1 MAPIALTRMAALAA
15 LAALLG
21 TPATADLAEA
31 VDQVITPAYAR
42 LADAAADLDA
52 AARQDCAPR
61 AMQAPFQQAW
71 DAWARIDFLRLGPV
85 EEQGRSLAIA
95 FWPDPKSSGLRA
107 QQALVAGDP
116 QVIAD
121 PARFAQVS
129 VAARGLSGLERLL
142 YPSAVT
148 GAEDRLCA
156 LRRATAADLAR
167 MTADIAAEWPAHA
180 ALLTT
185 PGDANTSYLTTDEA
199 RQALFT
205 QLVTG
210 LASLS
215 DGRLGR
221 PLGTFQKPRP
231 ERAEAVAS
239 GRSLRNIRL
248 SLEGLRDLAL
258 ALHPD
263 APLTQAAFDRA
274 LALAEDLEDPVL
286 VGVSTPQG
294 RLKVEI
300 LQQAVQSAQ
309 AAVETEIGAALGVS
323 TGFNARDGD

>member
-1 MAPIALTRMAALAA
+1 MAAIALTRAAA
-15 LAALLG
+15 LAALLA

-52 AARQDCAPR
+52 VARRDCAPG

-71 DAWARIDFLRLGPV
+71 DAWARIDFLRLGPA
-85 EEQGRSLAIA
+85 EEEGRSLAIA

-129 VAARGLSGLERLL
+129 VATRGLSGLERLL

-148 GAEDRLCA
+148 GPEDRLCA

-210 LASLS
+210 LASLA

-263 APLTQAAFDRA
+263 APQTRAAFNRA
-274 LALAEDLEDPVL
+274 LSLADDLDDPVL
-286 VGVSTPQG
+286 AGVSTPQG

-323 TGFNARDGD
+323 AGFNAKDGD